1 MRRTWRWAGLAFLLG
16 ATSGALFVLVSRG
29 SGHGAAE
36 PRVSGSPKPTAVQED
51 VVREELTPVLPEGMK
66 LVRVDPV
73 WFRERADGSFGAGYF
88 LRFESSISWF
98 QIPVGHFEP
107 PARADALQKKLAS
120 YLIFY
125 PDLEPGSCYR
135 VHRRKAVVTK
145 GKAITVNWSIG
156 RALFSGDRWRVEKE
170 EPLPFERW
178 GRVFTEEEA
187 SQVQEAE
194 QAAWQ
199 GMVQRLQGIREGKVS
214 SAVGQG
220 VAEGPKTPAFPTE
233 GALPP
238 EQRDVG
244 GERVERALPVESS
257 PVLRA
262 VTAPEPDG
270 RVRPNGEAGAG
281 SPGALH
287 RLYREYE
294 RELQLAAARQ
304 RAKLAEEKKN
314 SSTGEASKATVAP

>member
-1 MRRTWRWAGLAFLLG
+1 MRRIWRRAGLAFVLG
-16 ATSGALFVLVSRG
+16 AISGAIYVLASRG
-29 SGHGAAE
+29 GGHGSPE
-36 PRVSGSPKPTAVQED
+36 LRVSGSPKPTAVQED

-66 LVRVDPV
+66 LVRVNPV
-73 WFRERADGSFGAGYF
+73 WFRERADGSFGAGYL

-98 QIPVGHFEP
+98 QLPVGRFEP
-107 PARADALQKKLAS
+107 PARVDALQKKLAS

-145 GKAITVNWSIG
+145 GKAMTVNWSIG

-170 EPLPFERW
+170 EPLPFESW

-194 QAAWQ
+194 QAAWE
-199 GMVQRLQGIREGKVS
+199 GMVQRLQRIREGKVS
-214 SAVGQG
+214 SATGQG
-220 VAEGPKTPAFPTE
+220 ASENPETPAFPME

-244 GERVERALPVESS
+244 GVRVERALPVESS
-257 PVLRA
+257 RVLRA
-262 VTAPEPDG
+262 VRAPEPG
-270 RVRPNGEAGAG
+270 GLVRPSGEAGAG
-281 SPGALH
+281 SPAALH
-287 RLYREYE
+287 RLYEEYE

-314 SSTGEASKATVAP
+314 SSIGGASKSTAAP